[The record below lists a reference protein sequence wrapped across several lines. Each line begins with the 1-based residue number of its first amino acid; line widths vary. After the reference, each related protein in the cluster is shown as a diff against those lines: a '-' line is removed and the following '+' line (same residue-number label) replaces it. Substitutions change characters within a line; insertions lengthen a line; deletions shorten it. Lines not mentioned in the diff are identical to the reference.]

1 MTLFWFRR
9 DLRIED
15 NTALQLALSLG
26 EPVLPVFIFDT
37 QITEE
42 LPKDDARISFIH
54 EALESIHKK
63 LVAVGSSLLIR
74 KGNPVE
80 EIQKICKEYSITSL
94 CYNRDYEPYA
104 RARDKAVSDF
114 CKLNNIQTQ
123 HAKDHVI
130 FEPHE
135 VLKADKTPYTVY
147 TPYKKAWLKKF
158 ETISIERTDSTLN
171 NYFKHSCAV
180 PTLQQLGFI
189 ESSIHA
195 KKIDM
200 STVKDYDKHRDIPH
214 MDATSKLGV
223 YLRFG
228 TKSIRKIVQ
237 ESNDS
242 AKGNEIFLSELVWR
256 EFFQQIIFHFPKVVT
271 HNFRPKYDGI
281 QWRND
286 KEEFQKWCDGKTGYP
301 IVDAGMRELNAT
313 GYMHNRVRMITAG
326 FLCKHLLIDWKWGEA
341 YFAKKLMD
349 YELAANNGNWQW
361 AAGTGCD
368 AAPYFRV
375 FNPYTQ
381 TKRFDAQLAYIK
393 KWVPELETFEYP
405 TAMVEHKF
413 ARERALSTYKEGI
426 EKSNL

>member
-9 DLRIED
+9 DLRLED
-15 NTALQLALSLG
+15 NTALQLALSSG
-26 EPVLPVFIFDT
+26 NPVLPVFVFDT

-54 EALESIHKK
+54 EALEAIQTE
-63 LVAVGSSLLIR
+63 LVAKGSSLLIK
-74 KGNPVE
+74 KGNPIE
-80 EIQKICKEYSITSL
+80 ELQKICKEYAVTNL

-104 RARDKAVSDF
+104 RARDKAMSHY
-114 CKLNNIQTQ
+114 CKQNNIQTQ

-130 FEPHE
+130 FEPQE

-158 ETISIERTDSTLN
+158 ETISIERTDSTSN
-171 NYFKHSCAV
+171 NFYKHSSDM

-189 ESSIHA
+189 KSPIHA
-195 KKIDM
+195 KNIDM
-200 STVKDYDKHRDIPH
+200 SMVKDYDKHRDIPH
-214 MDATSKLGV
+214 LDATSKLGI

-237 ESNDS
+237 ESTDS
-242 AKGNEIFLSELVWR
+242 TQGNEIFLSELVWR

-281 QWRND
+281 QWRNN

-393 KWVPELETFEYP
+393 KWVPELETNEYP
-405 TAMVEHKF
+405 PAMVEHKF

-426 EKSNL
+426 EKANF